1 MNGSNS
7 ISKSYHIPEP
17 IKLKVVKN
25 EDLRKFCVVPLKAF
39 LNRKVSGENLRV
51 LAVLASYCNKGG
63 YSFVSLQRIADD
75 LGCTQQNI
83 SKHLKRLEKAGI
95 ISSVQNSWPALKGNT
110 RRIIYD
116 EKIKDDDLKEHQ
128 FLNADISAIRKHTKL
143 INEIDKT
150 MQPQEVGRSEDN
162 RMDDI
167 TSLFEYI
174 ARDSDLLKLEKL
186 INSGK
191 SVKELKSLLSQGIPV
206 DKL

>member
-1 MNGSNS
+1 M
-7 ISKSYHIPEP
+7 IESKYKIPEQ
-17 IKLKVVKN
+17 IKLKTHKN
-25 EDLRKFCVVPLKAF
+25 EDQRRFCVVPLKAF

-150 MQPQEVGRSEDN
+150 IQPLEVVRSEDK

-167 TSLFEYI
+167 TSLFIYI
-174 ARDSDLLKLEKL
+174 TSDSDLLKLEKL
-186 INSGK
+186 INSGY
-191 SVKELKSLLSQGIPV
+191 SIESLKTRLAQGIQV
-206 DKL
+206 SEL